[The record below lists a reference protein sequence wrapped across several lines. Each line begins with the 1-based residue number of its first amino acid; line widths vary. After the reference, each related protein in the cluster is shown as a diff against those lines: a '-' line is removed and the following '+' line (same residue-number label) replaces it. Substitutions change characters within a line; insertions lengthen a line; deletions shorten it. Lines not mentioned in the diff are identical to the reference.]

1 MRATALPGTANSRR
15 SSGITASAVGAKGW
29 PSRRFTVSTL
39 VDWADDVEVRKQG
52 TNSRAIH
59 ETHNRCAD
67 ILMLPIRGTYAFCS
81 TRCTVSTIVIGLLR
95 CGAAR
100 FVCSPCRLTE
110 V

>member
-52 TNSRAIH
+52 TNNRAMH
-59 ETHNRCAD
+59 EAHNRCAD
-67 ILMLPIRGTYAFCS
+67 ILMLPIRGDVCVLFHM
-81 TRCTVSTIVIGLLR
+81 VHGLNDSDRLATLR
-95 CGAAR
+95 SIFPFG
-100 FVCSPCRLTE
+100 
-110 V
+110 